1 MKLNERL
8 IKWYQGNKRTLPW
21 RSTREP
27 YKIWVSEIILQQ
39 TRVIQGMDYYERFIE
54 RFPDIGKLSESKID
68 DIMKIWQGLGY
79 YSRARNMHVAAQ
91 QVMDRFG
98 GVFPD
103 NYNAIKSLKGIGTY
117 TAAAIS
123 SICFNERRA
132 VVDGNVL
139 RVISRIEAIEEPVDT
154 ARGKK
159 MVSEYA
165 QLFLHETDPGT
176 HNQAI
181 MELGAL
187 VCLPR
192 DPACEKCPVKS
203 NCKAYKKSLVKNI
216 PVKSKKIKIRE
227 RYFYYLVIY
236 NKQQIYL
243 TQRNER
249 DIWHSLYQFPLIE
262 LPAASSKNE
271 LMKKQKWKDMF
282 NTSVLKLINWS
293 GTFRHVLTHQV
304 IHAEFI
310 TLQVED
316 GFKPPTNFMAVDPEE
331 IGKYPVPRLIEIYID
346 NNEIIIPEN

>member
-1 MKLNERL
+1 MKLNEGL

-154 ARGKK
+154 ARG
-159 MVSEYA
+159 
-165 QLFLHETDPGT
+165 
-176 HNQAI
+176 
-181 MELGAL
+181 
-187 VCLPR
+187 
-192 DPACEKCPVKS
+192 
-203 NCKAYKKSLVKNI
+203 
-216 PVKSKKIKIRE
+216 
-227 RYFYYLVIY
+227 
-236 NKQQIYL
+236 
-243 TQRNER
+243 
-249 DIWHSLYQFPLIE
+249 
-262 LPAASSKNE
+262 
-271 LMKKQKWKDMF
+271 
-282 NTSVLKLINWS
+282 
-293 GTFRHVLTHQV
+293 
-304 IHAEFI
+304 
-310 TLQVED
+310 
-316 GFKPPTNFMAVDPEE
+316 
-331 IGKYPVPRLIEIYID
+331 
-346 NNEIIIPEN
+346 